1 MPFSRSAREHL
12 ANPHGQFVVQKIAS
26 RKANSW
32 IAGRPVRAGAAKKA
46 SKVTSE
52 VPQAWFVML
61 QDEASA
67 GRVLVPLRPFL
78 KFSRRMDRQLK
89 GLEKRLLAEMPQLRH
104 RKAEKE
110 GRRSAE

>member
-1 MPFSRSAREHL
+1 
-12 ANPHGQFVVQKIAS
+12 
-26 RKANSW
+26 
-32 IAGRPVRAGAAKKA
+32 
-46 SKVTSE
+46 VTSE

-89 GLEKRLLAEMPQLRH
+89 GLEKRTLAAIPQLKK
-104 RKAEKE
+104 RK
-110 GRRSAE
+110 GSPDRRSASA

>member
-1 MPFSRSAREHL
+1 
-12 ANPHGQFVVQKIAS
+12 
-26 RKANSW
+26 
-32 IAGRPVRAGAAKKA
+32 
-46 SKVTSE
+46 VTSE

-89 GLEKRLLAEMPQLRH
+89 GLEKQMLAAVPQLAK
-104 RKAEKE
+104 RKANQSCRAKQV
-110 GRRSAE
+110 

>member
-1 MPFSRSAREHL
+1 
-12 ANPHGQFVVQKIAS
+12 
-26 RKANSW
+26 
-32 IAGRPVRAGAAKKA
+32 
-46 SKVTSE
+46 VTSE

-89 GLEKRLLAEMPQLRH
+89 GLEKKALQAIPQLSRRKPRQADRH
-104 RKAEKE
+104 
-110 GRRSAE
+110 SS